1 MVASLRAARCRKVCF
16 RDLRLVWLVAPML
29 AAAPQ
34 SANAQGGRNF
44 SSYFLDV
51 VPAKFVAA
59 AFEQPYGRAVAAQ
72 FSAALTDSADP
83 ACLKAKAITTTQI
96 EERARSMLTQRGAYV
111 LERAVAMTDR
121 AKFKSYLK
129 ARLGKDGA
137 AELER
142 LRNDPDVK
150 AYRAVDEP
158 AELAFI
164 TAYIVENINRY
175 AIINRIELAKP
186 ISPIASDIA
195 SIDEADPTG
204 KIDEKLKEMVAGDK
218 SGKLARY
225 LEMFA
230 MAQKPFADAADMKT
244 AMKFGPGELL
254 ARPGKDKTDLYNE
267 LVDLCVARPRRGE

>member
-1 MVASLRAARCRKVCF
+1 MVASLRAALCRRVCF
-16 RDLRLVWLVAPML
+16 RHLLLLWLVAPGL

-34 SANAQGGRNF
+34 SANAQGRNF
-44 SSYFLDV
+44 SSFFLDV

-72 FSAALTDSADP
+72 FSAALIDSADP
-83 ACLKAKAITTTQI
+83 ACLKAKAITTQQI
-96 EERARSMLTQRGAYV
+96 ADRARSMLTQRGAYV
-111 LERAVAMTDR
+111 LERAAAMHDR
-121 AKFKSYLK
+121 AKFKNYLK
-129 ARLGKDGA
+129 ARIGKDGV

-164 TAYIVENINRY
+164 AAYIVENIFRY
-175 AIINRIELAKP
+175 AMINRIEFAKP

-195 SIDEADPTG
+195 SINEVDPTE
-204 KIDEKLKEMVAGDK
+204 KIDARLEEMVAADK

-225 LEMFA
+225 LEMFE
-230 MAQKPFADAADMKT
+230 MAQKPFADAHDIKI

-254 ARPGKDKTDLYNE
+254 ARPGKDKSDLYNE
-267 LVDLCVARPRRGE
+267 LVDLCVARPRRG

>member
-1 MVASLRAARCRKVCF
+1 MVAPLRAARCRKVCF
-16 RDLRLVWLVAPML
+16 RDLLLLWLVAPVL
-29 AAAPQ
+29 AGAPQ
-34 SANAQGGRNF
+34 SASAQARDF

-51 VPAKFVAA
+51 APAKFVAA

-72 FSAALTDSADP
+72 FSAALIDGADP
-83 ACLKAKAITTTQI
+83 ACLKAKTITTKQI

-111 LERAVAMTDR
+111 LERAAAMTDR

-129 ARLGKDGA
+129 ARIGKDGV

-158 AELAFI
+158 AEMAFI
-164 TAYIVENINRY
+164 AAYIVENITRY
-175 AIINRIELAKP
+175 AMINRIELPRP

-195 SIDEADPTG
+195 SINEADPTA
-204 KIDEKLKEMVAGDK
+204 KIDAKLKEMVAADK

-267 LVDLCVARPRRGE
+267 LAELCVARPRRGE